1 MYLPELLKFLYF
13 LLKESNP
20 SRISVDS
27 LVAAIQPIL
36 VQTTVSNNTIRVL
49 CMFILSLF
57 DSYVIEHCPELLSLK
72 DEDLKTLQD
81 SSFLPLSEILK
92 FVNAISFS
100 AANCE
105 VLKSILEF
113 LSLAMDNFT
122 AEPEQELVA
131 SIIEKILSC

>member
-20 SRISVDS
+20 PHISVDS

-36 VQTTVSNNTIRVL
+36 VQTTVSDNTIRVL

-72 DEDLKTLQD
+72 DEDLKT
-81 SSFLPLSEILK
+81 
-92 FVNAISFS
+92 
-100 AANCE
+100 
-105 VLKSILEF
+105 
-113 LSLAMDNFT
+113 
-122 AEPEQELVA
+122 
-131 SIIEKILSC
+131 